1 MAAFS
6 KENRSVGVHSFCI
19 MVGFY
24 T

>member
-6 KENRSVGVHSFCI
+6 KENRSVGAHAFFI
-19 MVGFY
+19 MIGFY